1 MLYELGHHH
10 VELPGRAP
18 EAGDN
23 DRLLLWHDGVL
34 VCNADDSVI
43 HIRRQI
49 DMTLEDEEFVGLLDG
64 HAYFTARVDSLQG
77 YATLSLRELGTGSE
91 TAFMLA
97 ARARGLLDWRR
108 QHRYCGQCGALTQA
122 LPDEPAMTC
131 EPCGLRFYPR
141 ISPCIIVLVT
151 RGPEVLLA
159 QGVRNR
165 SSGWYSTLAGFVET
179 GESAEQA
186 VHREIRE
193 EVGVR
198 VADLR
203 YQGSQTWPFPHQ
215 LMLGFW
221 AEYDGGEIRLEEA
234 EIADAGWFSID
245 DLPRV
250 PPGFSIAGW
259 MIQRYK
265 EAWRNRSSV

>member
-10 VELPGRAP
+10 IELPATAPRAR
-18 EAGDN
+18 AD
-23 DRLLLWHDGVL
+23 DRMLLWHGGELVL
-34 VCNADDSVI
+34 NTDDSVI
-43 HIRRQI
+43 HRRHRVSVDYQ
-49 DMTLEDEEFVGLLDG
+49 DEEFVGILDG
-64 HAYFTARVDSLQG
+64 HAYFTARVDPAPG
-77 YATLSLRELGTGSE
+77 RPTMPLRELGLSSE

-108 QHRYCGQCGALTQA
+108 QHRFCGQCGRPTQA
-122 LPDEPAMTC
+122 LPGEPAMIC

-141 ISPCIIVLVT
+141 ISPCIIVLIT
-151 RGPEVLLA
+151 RGPELLLA

-165 SSGWYSTLAGFVET
+165 TSGWYSTLAGFVET

-193 EVGVR
+193 EVGVE
-198 VADLR
+198 VSDLR

-221 AEYDGGEIRLEEA
+221 AEYAGGEIVCA
-234 EIADAGWFSID
+234 QDEIADAQWFHID
-245 DLPRV
+245 NLPRV
-250 PPGFSIAGW
+250 SPGFSIAGW
-259 MIQRYK
+259 MIRRYC
-265 EAWRNRSSV
+265 EHWRSMI

>member
-10 VELPGRAP
+10 IDLPGTSPSPSDA
-18 EAGDN
+18 
-23 DRLLLWHDGVL
+23 DRLLLWQEGELVL
-34 VCNADDSVI
+34 NDDTVI
-43 HIRRQI
+43 HRRGHI
-49 DMTLEDEEFVGLLDG
+49 KVPLKDEEFVGMLDG
-64 HAYFTARVDSLQG
+64 HAYFTARVSPGGALPRM
-77 YATLSLRELGTGSE
+77 TLRELGVSSE

-97 ARARGLLDWRR
+97 ARAKGLLDWRH
-108 QHRYCGQCGALTQA
+108 QHRYCGQCGQPTKALSG
-122 LPDEPAMTC
+122 EPAMTC
-131 EPCGLRFYPR
+131 TPCSLRFYPR

-159 QGVRNR
+159 QGVRHR

-193 EVGVR
+193 EVGVE
-198 VADLR
+198 VTGLR

-221 AEYDGGEIRLEEA
+221 AEYAGGEIILAED
-234 EIADAGWFSID
+234 EIADAQWFSVN

-250 PPGFSIAGW
+250 SPASSIAGW
-259 MIQRYK
+259 MIQRYR
-265 EAWRNRSSV
+265 EAWDKR